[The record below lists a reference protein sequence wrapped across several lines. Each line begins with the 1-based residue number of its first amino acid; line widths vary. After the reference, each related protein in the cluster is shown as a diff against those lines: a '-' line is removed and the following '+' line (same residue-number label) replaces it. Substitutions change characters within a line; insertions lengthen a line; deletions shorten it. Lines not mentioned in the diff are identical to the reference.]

1 MKNLILGALVIMAGA
16 SFSPLTASDND
27 TTRDTENAVMITPDD
42 SVSYSLGLGIGL
54 QLQQMG
60 AENLKLEDFTNAIK
74 DVLAGNQPK
83 ISIRDAQR
91 ITTTYFQE
99 KEEKEKA
106 EREAK
111 AKAAKEE
118 GEKFLK
124 ENAKKKG
131 VITLPSGL
139 QYRVLRKGK
148 GPKPK
153 EDDMVTVKY
162 EGRLIDGTVFDSSYK
177 RTPQTNDFRPKQL
190 IKGWTEALTLMP
202 VGSKW
207 EIYVPQ
213 ELGYGERQAGQIP
226 PCSTLIF
233 VMELDA
239 IK

>member
-1 MKNLILGALVIMAGA
+1 MKKLILWALVVMAGA
-16 SFSPLTASDND
+16 SFNPLTAGDNNA
-27 TTRDTENAVMITPDD
+27 TRNSQSPVLVTPDD
-42 SVSYSLGLGIGL
+42 SVSYSLGLRFGL
-54 QLQQMG
+54 QLKQMG
-60 AENLKLEDFTNAIK
+60 VEDLNVEEFANAIK
-74 DVLAGNQPK
+74 DVFTDKQPR
-83 ISIRDAQR
+83 IPIRDAQR
-91 ITTTYFQE
+91 IFNDYFQQ
-99 KEEKEKA
+99 KEAKMKA

-131 VITLPSGL
+131 VVTLPSGL
-139 QYRVLRKGK
+139 QYRVIRKGK
-148 GPKPK
+148 GPTPK

-213 ELGYGERQAGQIP
+213 ELAYGEREAGQIP
-226 PCSTLIF
+226 PYSTLIF
-233 VMELDA
+233 IMELDA

>member
-1 MKNLILGALVIMAGA
+1 MKKLILWALVIMAGA
-16 SFSPLTASDND
+16 SFNTLTAGDNQV
-27 TTRDTENAVMITPDD
+27 TRNTQSSALVTPDD
-42 SVSYSLGLGIGL
+42 SVSYSIGLGIGL
-54 QLQQMG
+54 QLKQMG
-60 AENLKLEDFTNAIK
+60 AENLDVEAFANAIK
-74 DVLAGNQPK
+74 DIFADNTPK
-83 ISIRDAQR
+83 ISLRDAQR
-91 ITTTYFQE
+91 ISNNYFTQQ
-99 KEEKEKA
+99 EEKMKA
-106 EREAK
+106 EREEK

-124 ENAKKKG
+124 ENAKHKG

-148 GPKPK
+148 GPTPK

-190 IKGWTEALTLMP
+190 IKGWTEALMLMP

-213 ELGYGERQAGQIP
+213 ELAYGERQAGKIP
-226 PCSTLIF
+226 PYSTLIF
-233 VMELDA
+233 IMELDA

>member
-1 MKNLILGALVIMAGA
+1 MRKLIIWALAIMAGA
-16 SFSPLTASDND
+16 YFSPLTAGDNNN
-27 TTRDTENAVMITPDD
+27 TVTSQSEVMITPDD

-54 QLQQMG
+54 QLKQMG
-60 AENLKLEDFTNAIK
+60 AENLNLEDFTNAIR
-74 DVLAGNQPK
+74 DIFADNQPK

-91 ITTTYFQE
+91 ITTTYFKE

-124 ENAKKKG
+124 ENTKKKG
-131 VITLPSGL
+131 VVTLPSGL
-139 QYRVLRKGK
+139 QYRVIRKGK
-148 GPKPK
+148 GPMPK

-190 IKGWTEALTLMP
+190 IKGWTEALTHMP

-226 PCSTLIF
+226 PYSTLIF
-233 VMELDA
+233 VMELEA

>member
-1 MKNLILGALVIMAGA
+1 MKKLIIWALVVMAGA
-16 SFSPLTASDND
+16 SFNPLTAGDNNA
-27 TTRDTENAVMITPDD
+27 TRNSQSPVLVTPVD
-42 SVSYSLGLGIGL
+42 SVSYSLGLRFGV
-54 QLQQMG
+54 QLKQMG
-60 AENLKLEDFTNAIK
+60 VEDLNVEEFANAIK
-74 DVLAGNQPK
+74 DVFDDKQPR
-83 ISIRDAQR
+83 IPIRDAQR
-91 ITTTYFQE
+91 IFNDYFQK
-99 KEEKEKA
+99 KEAQMKA

-118 GEKFLK
+118 GEKFMK

-131 VITLPSGL
+131 VVTLPSGL
-139 QYRVLRKGK
+139 QYRVIRKGK
-148 GPKPK
+148 GPTPK

-213 ELGYGERQAGQIP
+213 ELAYGEREAGQIP
-226 PCSTLIF
+226 PYSTLIF
-233 VMELDA
+233 IMELDA